1 METSP
6 RRRRRIDPSAPLAA
20 YIRVSS
26 ASQAESG
33 ISLDGQRSTIAEY
46 AASNS
51 LPIGTWYEDA
61 AVSGGKRARSRPGL
75 RAALEAIESGH
86 AGGLIVA
93 KIDRLGRSAEAITLC
108 EDAARGGW
116 QVVVVDLGL
125 DTTTESGEAVL
136 WAFSMVA
143 RMELRRAS
151 TRMRDF
157 HAERR
162 RQGLRRRDAVPV
174 EIADRM
180 ISMRSKGLSYESIGQ
195 ALDADNIPTASGGKR
210 WWPMTV
216 RSAVL
221 ARSRELADQT
231 ESA

>member
-1 METSP
+1 METTP
-6 RRRRRIDPSAPLAA
+6 RRRRRIDPAAPLAA

-33 ISLDGQRSTIAEY
+33 IGLDGQRSTIAEY
-46 AASNS
+46 AVSKS

-75 RAALEAIESGH
+75 RAALEAIESGQ

-108 EDAARGGW
+108 EDAARAGW

-151 TRMRDF
+151 ARMRDF

-162 RQGLRRRDAVPV
+162 RQGLRRRDAVPA
-174 EIADRM
+174 EIADR
-180 ISMRSKGLSYESIGQ
+180 ILAMREQGLSYERIGQ
-195 ALDADNIPTASGGKR
+195 ALDAEGIPTAIGGKR

-216 RSAVL
+216 RSAAL
-221 ARSRELADQT
+221 ARSRELADQNA
-231 ESA
+231 SA

>member
-1 METSP
+1 MEATP
-6 RRRRRIDPSAPLAA
+6 RRRRRIDSSAPLAA
-20 YIRVSS
+20 YVRVSS
-26 ASQAESG
+26 ASQAENG
-33 ISLDGQRSTIAEY
+33 ISLDGQRSTITAYAE
-46 AASNS
+46 SKG
-51 LPIGTWYEDA
+51 LPIGTWHEEA

-75 RAALEAIESGH
+75 RAALELIESGK

-162 RQGLRRRDAVPV
+162 RQGLRRRDAVPAA
-174 EIADRM
+174 IADRM
-180 ISMRSKGLSYESIGQ
+180 LAMREQGLSYERIGQ
-195 ALDADNIPTASGGKR
+195 ALDAEGVPTATGGKR

-216 RSAVL
+216 RSAAL
-221 ARSRELADQT
+221 ARSRELA
-231 ESA
+231 ER

>member
-1 METSP
+1 MESSA
-6 RRRRRIDPSAPLAA
+6 RQRRRIDPAQPFAA
-20 YIRVSS
+20 YVRVSS
-26 ASQAESG
+26 AGQAESG
-33 ISLDGQRSTIAEY
+33 ISLDGQRSTIIAYAE
-46 AASNS
+46 SKG
-51 LPIGTWYEDA
+51 LPIGSWHGDV

-75 RAALEAIESGH
+75 RAALEAIDSGK

-108 EDAARGGW
+108 EDAARAGW

-136 WAFSMVA
+136 CAFSMVA

-180 ISMRSKGLSYESIGQ
+180 IAMRGQGLSYERIGQ
-195 ALDADNIPTASGGKR
+195 VFDAEGIPTATGGKQ

-221 ARSRELADQT
+221 ARSRELAEQAA
-231 ESA
+231 SA